1 MRLTIVRAKEKPNLT
16 LTSVV
21 FEYLKMITNGIAML
35 DLTLTS
41 VVFE

>member
-1 MRLTIVRAKEKPNLT
+1 MYSQNLT

-21 FEYLKMITNGIAML
+21 FEYGIEEL
-35 DLTLTS
+35 EKENVLNLTLTS